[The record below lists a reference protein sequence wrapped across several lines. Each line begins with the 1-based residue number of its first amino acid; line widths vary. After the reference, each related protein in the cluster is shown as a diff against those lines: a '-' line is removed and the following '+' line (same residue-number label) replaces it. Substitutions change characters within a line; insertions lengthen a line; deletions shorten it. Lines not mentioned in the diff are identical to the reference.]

1 MAYVTELEMRITRK
15 IWNTSGEAEDV
26 AVTQRVKFEPYQVQ
40 FGVEADAVFTLEEA
54 LDEMRGIILDR
65 YESWSAPRP
74 SSGQRQA
81 NVQKRVVRPSPQPT
95 PPEPEEE
102 PRQEEEPQDPPKRRA
117 FGLRKRG

>member
-1 MAYVTELEMRITRK
+1 MAYVTELEMRIVRK
-15 IWNTSGEAEDV
+15 VWNTSGEAEDV

-54 LDEMRGIILDR
+54 LDGMRGIILER
-65 YESWSAPRP
+65 YESWSAPKP

-81 NVQKRVVRPSPQPT
+81 NVQKRVVRPPQPT
-95 PPEPEEE
+95 PPEPEERE
-102 PRQEEEPQDPPKRRA
+102 PEEEPQDPPKRRA